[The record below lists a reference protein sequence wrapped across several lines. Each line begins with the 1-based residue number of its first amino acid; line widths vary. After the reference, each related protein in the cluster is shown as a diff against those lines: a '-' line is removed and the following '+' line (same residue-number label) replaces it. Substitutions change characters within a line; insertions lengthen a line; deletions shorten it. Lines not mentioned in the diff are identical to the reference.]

1 MNYSTIKK
9 AVVFSL
15 VAVLG
20 LSGISNA
27 QDATSSTPGSSSA
40 KVFGGRGQYRTWSLG
55 VNAGVLAPM
64 VLIGGSNDFNKSNLE
79 LGYGLTLRK
88 QLGHAFGLELS
99 GVRGKLSGENDAS
112 KSYVSPGSYTSFET
126 DLGWSAALSGVAN
139 VATVDF
145 LKRENSVNFIVKAGM
160 GIVGFAPRSPVDWK
174 GISGDDRDNQY
185 VKEMYIPIGAGVK
198 FKVSERVNFDLGY
211 TMNFLDGDKL
221 DGINVASKPN
231 TKDKWSYTSAGLE
244 FSLGSTAKP
253 NLDWVNPVA
262 LMYDELKDP
271 TLRQEVEALK
281 GRVSALEAQDLLKD
295 SDGDGV
301 ADKLDKCPNTEAGIK
316 VDGSGC
322 PLDVDGDGIPD
333 SKDAC
338 PTEKGTAELNG
349 CPPATATG
357 EIMDAIQ
364 FEFNSSVLRTSAYP
378 TLDKLSSD
386 LRASASQR
394 VQLDGHASAEGTDE
408 YNMQL
413 SRDRANAVKTYLV
426 NSGVAASRIATTAYG
441 ERRPVAS
448 NATEDGRSKNRRVEF
463 RKQ

>member
-20 LSGISNA
+20 LSGISSA
-27 QDATSSTPGSSSA
+27 QDAMTSSASSSA

-55 VNAGVLAPM
+55 LNAGVLAPH
-64 VLIGGSNDFNKSNLE
+64 VAFGTNDFNKANLE
-79 LGYGLTLRK
+79 LGYGLSLRK
-88 QLGHAFGLELS
+88 QLGHAFGIELAGHRGELS
-99 GVRGKLSGENDAS
+99 AENDPS
-112 KSYVSPGSYTSFET
+112 KSFVPPGSFTTMET
-126 DLGWSAALSGVAN
+126 DLAYAVSLAGVVN

-145 LKRENSVNFIVKAGM
+145 LKRENNVNFLVKAGW
-160 GIVGFAPRSPVDWK
+160 GIVGFAPRVPFDWK
-174 GISGDDRDNQY
+174 GRAGDEFDEKY
-185 VKEMYIPIGAGVK
+185 VQESFFPVGAGVK
-198 FKVSERVNFDLGY
+198 FKVSERVNFDLAY
-211 TMNFLDGDKL
+211 TMNFLDGDNL
-221 DGINVASKPN
+221 DGVYAKPQS
-231 TKDKWSYTSAGLE
+231 KDKWSYSSAGLE

-338 PTEKGTAELNG
+338 PTEKGTIELNG

-357 EIMDAIQ
+357 MVMDAIQ

-386 LRASASQR
+386 LRANSSQR

-413 SRDRANAVKTYLV
+413 SRDRANSVKTYLV
-426 NSGVAASRIATTAYG
+426 NSGVEASRIATTAYG

-448 NATEDGRSKNRRVEF
+448 NATEEGRIANRRVEF
-463 RKQ
+463 RMQ